1 MAPLVFAALIVTAIF
16 AITWGTTAA
25 ALRQSHQ
32 EQQVAMEEMAPESGW
47 SITETGGGTRVVDQ
61 PRSPPHVVT
70 ADAARIGQDTHQGT
84 PGIGAGVRY
93 TG

>member
-1 MAPLVFAALIVTAIF
+1 MAPLVFAALIVTAVL
-16 AITWGTTAA
+16 AITWGTIAA
-25 ALRQSHQ
+25 ALRQPLR
-32 EQQVAMEEMAPESGW
+32 EQVAMEEVAPESGW

-70 ADAARIGQDTHQGT
+70 ADAVRIGQDTHQGT

>member
-32 EQQVAMEEMAPESGW
+32 EQVAMDEAAPESGW
-47 SITETGGGTRVVDQ
+47 SITETGAAPGWSI
-61 PRSPPHVVT
+61 SPAHL
-70 ADAARIGQDTHQGT
+70 HMW
-84 PGIGAGVRY
+84 
-93 TG
+93 